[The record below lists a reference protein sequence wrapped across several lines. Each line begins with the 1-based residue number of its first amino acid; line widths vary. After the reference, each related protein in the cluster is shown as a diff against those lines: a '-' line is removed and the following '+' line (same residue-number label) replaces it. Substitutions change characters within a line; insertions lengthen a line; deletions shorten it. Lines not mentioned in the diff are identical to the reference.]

1 MPAQNSTKKTRL
13 ATTAKATKTAKTS
26 TGGAR
31 KTAVAARAPATGG
44 RAGAASKV
52 GAGSRPA
59 TGRKVGAGSKPVVG
73 GRAGAASKVGA
84 SDKSGAAGKVATG
97 GKLAA
102 ANRAGVGGQFATV
115 STKKKTRLG
124 RGLEALLGVS
134 AAELTGEL
142 APPIASTGSTR
153 TPTTARPKRE
163 NTGLSIEI
171 SQMAPSPFQP
181 RRQFQAEAI
190 EELAASI
197 KEHGILQPIVVRKS
211 ASGGWEIVAGERRW
225 RAAQIAGLKKV
236 PVVERNLTDAQTM
249 SIALVE
255 NLQRVDLN
263 PVEKARG
270 IARLHDHSGLAHQ
283 EIAGL
288 LGCSRVA
295 VTNLLRLL
303 KLQQE
308 VLDMLSAGK
317 MQAGHARA
325 LLSLDG
331 ATQLSCAR
339 KIVREGMSSTAVEK
353 MVRNKLKPPGHRAD
367 RQPDGD
373 TRALERTLCDRLGA
387 QVNIAPTR
395 RGGRIVINCP
405 SAESLD
411 AVIDKLKNTR

>member
-1 MPAQNSTKKTRL
+1 MPAQNSNKKTRL
-13 ATTAKATKTAKTS
+13 GATAKATKTAKTS
-26 TGGAR
+26 TEVTR
-31 KTAVAARAPATGG
+31 KKVVATRVP
-44 RAGAASKV
+44 AASSRSVAGGKPI
-52 GAGSRPA
+52 AGSRSVAGGKPI
-59 TGRKVGAGSKPVVG
+59 AGSKPVVG
-73 GRAGAASKVGA
+73 G
-84 SDKSGAAGKVATG
+84 
-97 GKLAA
+97 KLASG
-102 ANRAGVGGQFATV
+102 NRPSAG

-142 APPIASTGSTR
+142 APAIASATSAR
-153 TPTTARPKRE
+153 TPAVARQKRE
-163 NTGLSIEI
+163 STGLSIET

-197 KEHGILQPIVVRKS
+197 KEHGILQPIVVRKG

-225 RAAQIAGLKKV
+225 RAAQIAGLKKI
-236 PVVERNLTDAQTM
+236 PVVERSLTDAQTM

-308 VLDMLSAGK
+308 VLDMLSAGQ

-353 MVRNKLKPPGHRAD
+353 MVRDKLNPPEHLAERK
-367 RQPDGD
+367 PDGD
-373 TRALERTLCDRLGA
+373 TRALERALCDRLGA
-387 QVNIAPTR
+387 QVSIAATR
-395 RGGRIVINCP
+395 RGGRVVINCP